1 LIANARTRALG
12 VAFLAALLSS
22 CGSNAQ
28 TTTPEDPVPTTLAIT
43 PSIVAFSFLTES
55 RALLADI
62 RDQNGGPFAATVT
75 WSTSDAAV
83 VSIDAAGVASAIG
96 NGSAT
101 ITATAAG
108 LTSTLTI
115 QVQQQPRVIL
125 AQQGDDQE
133 AIAGRPLADTIIVRL
148 TDLGGSSVEGVTV
161 VFAPDS
167 TAGTVTVD
175 TVVTGPDGLAATVWT
190 LGSAFGPQA
199 LVVTAGDLETT
210 LESFSRSETPIAD
223 LIFES
228 SVSLSRADP
237 TTRDSLI
244 VTATVRNQGDLDTGG
259 PFCVEARVGGV
270 EVAFVDDVPGLDP
283 DEEVQVQ
290 LQLPPLAAGAQT
302 LELVL
307 DPAGLLPELIETNNQ
322 SSRSLNVLQQSPISL
337 GVPVTG
343 LSASVGQELL
353 FVLEVPPGAG
363 DALNIT
369 ITDPSPG
376 QIDDLDLFVAQGSR
390 PAFREDYLD
399 CVSANPSTTEACQ
412 IVFPE
417 GTYHILLHA
426 WEDVSG
432 EFPTTGFSNVT
443 LEATIGGAIEPY
455 DLDYTLIASFT
466 SEQEAAID
474 QAVSYWQDIIRGGL
488 TAVEGTQGLENP
500 CGLGQPALS
509 SVDDMQ
515 LYVGLLPDTLQ
526 GLGGTLA
533 AAGPCRLRPIT
544 YLPYLGVARF
554 DPVDLELMS
563 SEEVYRVMLH
573 EIGHTL
579 GIGST
584 WSLQGLLQDPSLDGS
599 GNAIPGVQDTH
610 FSGQRAREAFA
621 AIAAGYSGS
630 TVPVENQQPKGS
642 GDSHWRESVFGTEL
656 MTFSLNASASL
667 NPLSAVSIRSL
678 EDLGYVVDVSQ
689 AEAFILPASSPSLVV
704 AQTQVTID
712 LRYDVTP
719 IPESAFG
726 PKHRLRRVR
735 R

>member
-1 LIANARTRALG
+1 MIANARTRALG
-12 VAFLAALLSS
+12 VACLAALLSS

-161 VFAPDS
+161 VFAPDA

-190 LGSAFGPQA
+190 LGSAFGPQS
-199 LVVTAGDLETT
+199 LVVTAGNLKTT

-228 SVSLSRADP
+228 SVSLSREDP

-259 PFCVEARVGGV
+259 PFRVEARVGGV
-270 EVAFVDDVPGLDP
+270 EVASEDVSGLDP

-290 LQLPPLAAGAQT
+290 LQVPPLAAGAQT

-307 DPAGLLPELIETNNQ
+307 DPAGALPELIETNNQ
-322 SSRSLNVLQQSPISL
+322 SSRSLTVLQQSQLSL

-363 DALNIT
+363 DALDIT

-399 CVSANPSTTEACQ
+399 CVSANPRTEEACQ
-412 IVFPE
+412 ILSPG

-426 WEDVSG
+426 WEDDTG
-432 EFPTTGFSNVT
+432 QFPTTGFSNVT
-443 LEATIGGAIEPY
+443 LEATIGGAEPY
-455 DLDYTLIASFT
+455 DLDYTLIASFS

-474 QAVSYWQDIIRGGL
+474 RAVSYWQDIIRGGL
-488 TAVEGTQGLENP
+488 TAVEGTQGLDDP

-526 GLGGTLA
+526 GVGGTLA
-533 AAGPCRLRPIT
+533 AAGPCGLRPVT

-584 WSLQGLLQDPSLDGS
+584 WALQGLLQDPSLDGN
-599 GNAIPGVQDTH
+599 GDAIPGVQDTH
-610 FSGQRAREAFA
+610 FSGQGAREAFA
-621 AIAAGYSGS
+621 AIAAGYSGL

-689 AEAFILPASSPSLVV
+689 AEPFTLPAFSPSLVV